1 MVLTLTDLLVDF
13 LLNRGWEHGQQQ
25 QQREKNAGEMGG
37 EKVGGEAS
45 STKVGVGEIGGTVE
59 EGENKLKVQLTQADL
74 RRVRGGEEEMREE
87 E

>member
-25 QQREKNAGEMGG
+25 QQREKNTGEMGG

-45 STKVGVGEIGGTVE
+45 SKKVGVGEIGGTVE

-74 RRVRGGEEEMREE
+74 RGVRGGEEEMREE

>member
-1 MVLTLTDLLVDF
+1 MVTLSDLLVDF

-37 EKVGGEAS
+37 ENVGGEAS
-45 STKVGVGEIGGTVE
+45 STKVGVSEIGGTVE
-59 EGENKLKVQLTQADL
+59 GESKLKVQLTQADL
-74 RRVRGGEEEMREE
+74 GGVRGGEEEMREE